1 MESPKSSE
9 FSFIWNKASD
19 QFLEQEEVAENVD
32 LGGAVIG
39 VERTSLIRREC

>member
-32 LGGAVIG
+32 PGGAIIG
-39 VERTSLIRREC
+39 AENTSLVKREC